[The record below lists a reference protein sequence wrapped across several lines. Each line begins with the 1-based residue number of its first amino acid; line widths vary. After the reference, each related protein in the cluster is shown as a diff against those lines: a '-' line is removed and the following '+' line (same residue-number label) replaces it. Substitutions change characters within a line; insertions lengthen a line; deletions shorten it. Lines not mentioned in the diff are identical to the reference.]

1 LIYINPQ
8 AGQKTKFA
16 LHLTQRRTNM
26 FRNIL
31 VPIDGSALSRKTVKK
46 AVALA
51 KLSGAKITGFHVAP
65 AYKFNVYADYI
76 PPNFVMPKDFETRTR
91 KVAEKHLEVVKKEA
105 AAADVKA
112 QCYFVTSDFPADA
125 IVKAVKKHGCD
136 LVVMASHGRSGLSK
150 LIIGSETQKVLA
162 NTTTPVL
169 VMR

>member
-1 LIYINPQ
+1 
-8 AGQKTKFA
+8 
-16 LHLTQRRTNM
+16 M
-26 FRNIL
+26 FRNIM
-31 VPIDGSALSRKTVKK
+31 VPIDGSALSRKAVKK

-76 PPNFVMPKDFETRTR
+76 PPNFVMPKDFETRAR

-105 AAADVKA
+105 AAAGVKA
-112 QCYFVTSDFPADA
+112 QSFFVTSDFPADA
-125 IVKAVKKHGCD
+125 IVKAIKKHGCD

-169 VMR
+169 VIR

>member
-1 LIYINPQ
+1 
-8 AGQKTKFA
+8 
-16 LHLTQRRTNM
+16 M
-26 FRNIL
+26 FRNIM
-31 VPIDGSALSRKTVKK
+31 VPIDGSALSRKALKK
-46 AVALA
+46 AVTLA

-76 PPNFVMPKDFETRTR
+76 PPNFVLPKDFETRTR
-91 KVAEKHLEVVKKEA
+91 KIAEKHLKKEA

-112 QCYFVTSDFPADA
+112 QCFFVTSDFPADA

-162 NTTTPVL
+162 NTTIPVL